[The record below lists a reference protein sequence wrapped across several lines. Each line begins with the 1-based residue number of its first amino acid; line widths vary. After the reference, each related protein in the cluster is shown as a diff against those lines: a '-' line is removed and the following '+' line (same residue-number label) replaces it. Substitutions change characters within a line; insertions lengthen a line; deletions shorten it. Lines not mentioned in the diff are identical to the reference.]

1 MQKSWDNEQNK
12 NSKPSF
18 FAHHLLT
25 LSGIKKNIKISFI
38 LKGHMRAQCA
48 GHRWYTLLVTIS
60 SRGSDRCR
68 HSTLITLPINLCQ
81 DFDQSTKN
89 KNDYGRISSGNK
101 SPSVAKLSSAFPYL
115 FYFPVVV
122 SMLTTSS
129 SSTSITSSRKKQS
142 YFDQSEADNFVTPQ
156 AGDIDRRKRLVAMFM
171 AYIAR

>member
-101 SPSVAKLSSAFPYL
+101 SPSVAKLSSAVPFLFSFPYWAHPPKCPL
-115 FYFPVVV
+115 LGNSIPARCPREPYP
-122 SMLTTSS
+122 LCLWI
-129 SSTSITSSRKKQS
+129 ITS
-142 YFDQSEADNFVTPQ
+142 
-156 AGDIDRRKRLVAMFM
+156 
-171 AYIAR
+171 